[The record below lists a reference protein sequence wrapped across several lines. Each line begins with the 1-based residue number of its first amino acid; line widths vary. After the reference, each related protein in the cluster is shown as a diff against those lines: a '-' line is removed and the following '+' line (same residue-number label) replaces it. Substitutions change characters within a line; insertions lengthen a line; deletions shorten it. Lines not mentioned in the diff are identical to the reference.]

1 MEDFKGETFGEA
13 HRDTLVIFAIAT
25 HYEGDP
31 CDNYKKAYKWLRDAR
46 KDKGSSQLFKGV
58 QYLVFGLGDSSYEMY
73 NVMGKFFNE
82 AMEEMGAT
90 RVYGYGEGNAE
101 GNKTEDDF
109 NAWKLALWEEL
120 SSYYESNP
128 IKHGGEPVRLEE
140 AKKEG
145 PAPAVSGKQLPLVLE
160 VN

>member
-1 MEDFKGETFGEA
+1 MAGRHSKVVDMEEFKGEAFGEA

-46 KDKGSSQLFKGV
+46 KDKANSQLFKGV
-58 QYLVFGLGDSSYEMY
+58 HYLVFGLGDSSYEMY

-82 AMEEMGAT
+82 TMEELGAT
-90 RVYGYGEGNAE
+90 RVYRYGEGNAE

-109 NAWKLALWEEL
+109 NAWKLGLWEEL
-120 SSYYESNP
+120 
-128 IKHGGEPVRLEE
+128 V
-140 AKKEG
+140 
-145 PAPAVSGKQLPLVLE
+145 
-160 VN
+160 